1 MFDKL
6 YKKKTKMENQ
16 DNNSNEMN
24 QNELDNNEGQDQTEE
39 NDFMYIYEWVDSIQ
53 LSRPKKNI
61 ARDFCD
67 CVLVAEIIKHYLPR
81 LVDLHNYPSASS
93 TMQKTTNWNTLN
105 TKVLKKIGVRMSK
118 QEINDVIT
126 CKPLAIEHLLQR
138 IYDAIQNQING
149 NNNEEGNMNNN
160 NMVGASNGNVER
172 LKKILEEKESN
183 INQLHEI
190 IDVLEMKL
198 RSSSEMQETLANKV
212 EELTNLLQSKGIAV

>member
-1 MFDKL
+1 
-6 YKKKTKMENQ
+6 MENQ

>member
-1 MFDKL
+1 
-6 YKKKTKMENQ
+6 MENQ

-24 QNELDNNEGQDQTEE
+24 QNELDNNEGQNQTEE
-39 NDFMYIYEWVDSIQ
+39 NDLMYIYEWVDSIQ

-105 TKVLKKIGVRMSK
+105 TKVLKKIGVKMTK
-118 QEINDVIT
+118 QEINDIIT

-138 IYDAIQNQING
+138 IYDAIQNQINS
-149 NNNEEGNMNNN
+149 NNNEEGNNN
-160 NMVGASNGNVER
+160 NMVRPSNGNAER
-172 LKKILEEKESN
+172 LKKILEEKENN

-198 RSSSEMQETLANKV
+198 KSSNEMQETLANKV
-212 EELTNLLQSKGIAV
+212 DELTNLLQSKGIDV

>member
-1 MFDKL
+1 
-6 YKKKTKMENQ
+6 METQ
-16 DNNSNEMN
+16 DNSKEMD
-24 QNELDNNEGQDQTEE
+24 QNVIDNEGQEQTEE
-39 NDFMYIYEWVDSIQ
+39 NDVMYIYEWVDSIQ

-105 TKVLKKIGVRMSK
+105 TKVLKKIGVKMTK
-118 QEINDVIT
+118 QEINDIIT

-138 IYDAIQNQING
+138 IYDAIQNQINS
-149 NNNEEGNMNNN
+149 NNNEEGNNN
-160 NMVGASNGNVER
+160 NMVRPSNGNAER
-172 LKKILEEKESN
+172 LKKILEEKENN

-198 RSSSEMQETLANKV
+198 KSSNEMQETLANKV
-212 EELTNLLQSKGIAV
+212 DELTNLLQSKGIDV

>member
-1 MFDKL
+1 
-6 YKKKTKMENQ
+6 METQ
-16 DNNSNEMN
+16 NNSKEMD
-24 QNELDNNEGQDQTEE
+24 QNVLDNEGQEQTEE
-39 NDFMYIYEWVDSIQ
+39 NDVMYIYEWVDSIQ

-105 TKVLKKIGVRMSK
+105 TKVLKKIGVKMTK
-118 QEINDVIT
+118 QEINDIIT

-138 IYDAIQNQING
+138 IYDAIQNQINS
-149 NNNEEGNMNNN
+149 NNNEEGNNN
-160 NMVGASNGNVER
+160 NMVRPSNGNAER
-172 LKKILEEKESN
+172 LKKILEEKENN

-198 RSSSEMQETLANKV
+198 KSSNEMQETLANKV
-212 EELTNLLQSKGIAV
+212 DELTNLLQSKGIDV

>member
-1 MFDKL
+1 
-6 YKKKTKMENQ
+6 METQ
-16 DNNSNEMN
+16 DNSKEMD
-24 QNELDNNEGQDQTEE
+24 QNVLDNEGQEQTEE
-39 NDFMYIYEWVDSIQ
+39 NDVMYIYEWVDSIQ

-105 TKVLKKIGVRMSK
+105 TKVLKKIGVKMTK
-118 QEINDVIT
+118 QEINDIIT

-138 IYDAIQNQING
+138 IYDAIQNQINS
-149 NNNEEGNMNNN
+149 NNNEEGNNNKL
-160 NMVGASNGNVER
+160 VRPSNGNAER
-172 LKKILEEKESN
+172 LKKILEEKENN

-198 RSSSEMQETLANKV
+198 KSSNEMQETLANKV
-212 EELTNLLQSKGIAV
+212 DELTNLLQSKGIDV

>member
-1 MFDKL
+1 
-6 YKKKTKMENQ
+6 MENQ

-105 TKVLKKIGVRMSK
+105 TKVLKKIGVKMSK

>member
-1 MFDKL
+1 
-6 YKKKTKMENQ
+6 MENQ

-24 QNELDNNEGQDQTEE
+24 QNELDNNEDQSQTEE
-39 NDFMYIYEWVDSIQ
+39 NDLMYIYEWVDSIQ

-105 TKVLKKIGVRMSK
+105 TKVLKKIGVKMSK

-126 CKPLAIEHLLQR
+126 CKTFAIEHLLQR

-149 NNNEEGNMNNN
+149 NSNEEGNMNNNN

-198 RSSSEMQETLANKV
+198 KSSSEMQETLANKV

>member
-1 MFDKL
+1 
-6 YKKKTKMENQ
+6 METQ
-16 DNNSNEMN
+16 DNSKEMD
-24 QNELDNNEGQDQTEE
+24 QNVLDNEGQEQTEE
-39 NDFMYIYEWVDSIQ
+39 NDVMYIYEWVDSIQ

-105 TKVLKKIGVRMSK
+105 TKVLKKIGVKMTK
-118 QEINDVIT
+118 QEINDIIT

-138 IYDAIQNQING
+138 IYDAIQNQINS
-149 NNNEEGNMNNN
+149 NNNEEGNNN
-160 NMVGASNGNVER
+160 NMVRRSNGNAER
-172 LKKILEEKESN
+172 LKKILEEKENN

-198 RSSSEMQETLANKV
+198 KSSNEMQETLANKV
-212 EELTNLLQSKGIAV
+212 DELTNLLQSKGIDV

>member
-1 MFDKL
+1 
-6 YKKKTKMENQ
+6 METQ
-16 DNNSNEMN
+16 DNSKEMD
-24 QNELDNNEGQDQTEE
+24 QNVLDNEGQEQTEE
-39 NDFMYIYEWVDSIQ
+39 NDVMYIYEWVDSIQ

-105 TKVLKKIGVRMSK
+105 TKVLKKIGVKMTK
-118 QEINDVIT
+118 QEINDIIT

-138 IYDAIQNQING
+138 IYDAIHNQINS
-149 NNNEEGNMNNN
+149 NNNEEGNNN
-160 NMVGASNGNVER
+160 NMVRPSNGNAER
-172 LKKILEEKESN
+172 LKKILEEKENN

-198 RSSSEMQETLANKV
+198 KSSNEMQETLANKV
-212 EELTNLLQSKGIAV
+212 DELTNLLQSKGIDV

>member
-1 MFDKL
+1 
-6 YKKKTKMENQ
+6 MENQ

-24 QNELDNNEGQDQTEE
+24 QNELDNNEGQNQTEE
-39 NDFMYIYEWVDSIQ
+39 NDLMYIYEWVDSIQ

-105 TKVLKKIGVRMSK
+105 TKVLKKIGVKMSK

-126 CKPLAIEHLLQR
+126 CKTFAIEHLLQR
-138 IYDAIQNQING
+138 IYDAIQNQINS
-149 NNNEEGNMNNN
+149 NNNEEGNNN
-160 NMVGASNGNVER
+160 NMVRPSNGNAER
-172 LKKILEEKESN
+172 LKKILEEKENN

-198 RSSSEMQETLANKV
+198 KSSNEMQETLANKV
-212 EELTNLLQSKGIAV
+212 DELTNLLQSKGIDV

>member
-1 MFDKL
+1 
-6 YKKKTKMENQ
+6 METQ
-16 DNNSNEMN
+16 DNSKEMD
-24 QNELDNNEGQDQTEE
+24 QNVLDNEGQEQTEE
-39 NDFMYIYEWVDSIQ
+39 NDVMYIYEWVDSIQ

-105 TKVLKKIGVRMSK
+105 TKVLKKIGVKMTK
-118 QEINDVIT
+118 QEINDIIT

-138 IYDAIQNQING
+138 IYDAIQNQINS
-149 NNNEEGNMNNN
+149 NNNEEGNNN
-160 NMVGASNGNVER
+160 NMVRPSNGNAER
-172 LKKILEEKESN
+172 LKKILEEKENN

-198 RSSSEMQETLANKV
+198 KSSSEMQETLANKV

>member
-1 MFDKL
+1 
-6 YKKKTKMENQ
+6 METQ
-16 DNNSNEMN
+16 DNSKEMD
-24 QNELDNNEGQDQTEE
+24 QNVLDNEGQEQTEE
-39 NDFMYIYEWVDSIQ
+39 NDVMYIYEWVDSIQ
-53 LSRPKKNI
+53 LSRAKKNI

-105 TKVLKKIGVRMSK
+105 TKVLKKIGVKMTK
-118 QEINDVIT
+118 QEINDIIT

-138 IYDAIQNQING
+138 IYDAIQNQINS
-149 NNNEEGNMNNN
+149 NNNEEGNNN
-160 NMVGASNGNVER
+160 NMVRPSNGNAER
-172 LKKILEEKESN
+172 LKKILEEKENN

-198 RSSSEMQETLANKV
+198 KSSNEMQETLANKV
-212 EELTNLLQSKGIAV
+212 DELTNLLQSKGIDV

>member
-1 MFDKL
+1 
-6 YKKKTKMENQ
+6 METQ
-16 DNNSNEMN
+16 DNSKEMD
-24 QNELDNNEGQDQTEE
+24 QNVLDNEGQEQTEE
-39 NDFMYIYEWVDSIQ
+39 NDVMYIYEWVDSIQ

-105 TKVLKKIGVRMSK
+105 TKVLKKIGVKMTK
-118 QEINDVIT
+118 QEINDIIT

-138 IYDAIQNQING
+138 IYDAIQNQINS
-149 NNNEEGNMNNN
+149 NNNEEGNNN
-160 NMVGASNGNVER
+160 NMVRPSNGNAER
-172 LKKILEEKESN
+172 LKKILEEKENN

-198 RSSSEMQETLANKV
+198 KSSNEMQETLANKID
-212 EELTNLLQSKGIAV
+212 ELTNLLQSKGIDV

>member
-1 MFDKL
+1 
-6 YKKKTKMENQ
+6 METQ
-16 DNNSNEMN
+16 DNSKEMD
-24 QNELDNNEGQDQTEE
+24 QNVLDNEGQEQTEE
-39 NDFMYIYEWVDSIQ
+39 NDVMYIYEWVDSIQ

-105 TKVLKKIGVRMSK
+105 TKVLKKIGVKMTK
-118 QEINDVIT
+118 QEINDIIT

-138 IYDAIQNQING
+138 IYDAIQNQINS
-149 NNNEEGNMNNN
+149 NNNEEGNNN
-160 NMVGASNGNVER
+160 NMVRPSNGNAER
-172 LKKILEEKESN
+172 LKKILEEKENN

-198 RSSSEMQETLANKV
+198 KSSNKMQETLANKV
-212 EELTNLLQSKGIAV
+212 DELTNLLQSKGIDV

>member
-1 MFDKL
+1 
-6 YKKKTKMENQ
+6 MENQ

-160 NMVGASNGNVER
+160 NMVGASNGNLER

>member
-1 MFDKL
+1 
-6 YKKKTKMENQ
+6 METQ
-16 DNNSNEMN
+16 DNSKEMD
-24 QNELDNNEGQDQTEE
+24 QNVLDNEGQEQTEE
-39 NDFMYIYEWVDSIQ
+39 NDVMYIYEWVDSIQ

-105 TKVLKKIGVRMSK
+105 TKVLKKIGVKMTK
-118 QEINDVIT
+118 LEINDIIT

-138 IYDAIQNQING
+138 IYDAIQNQINS
-149 NNNEEGNMNNN
+149 NNNEEGNNN
-160 NMVGASNGNVER
+160 NMVRPSNGNAER
-172 LKKILEEKESN
+172 LKKILEEKENN

-198 RSSSEMQETLANKV
+198 KSSNEMQETLANKV
-212 EELTNLLQSKGIAV
+212 DELTNLLQSKGIDV

>member
-1 MFDKL
+1 
-6 YKKKTKMENQ
+6 MENQ

-105 TKVLKKIGVRMSK
+105 TKVLKKIGVRLSK
-118 QEINDVIT
+118 QEINDIIT

>member
-1 MFDKL
+1 
-6 YKKKTKMENQ
+6 METQ
-16 DNNSNEMN
+16 DNSKEMD
-24 QNELDNNEGQDQTEE
+24 QNVLDNEGQEQTEE
-39 NDFMYIYEWVDSIQ
+39 NDVMYIYEWVDSIQ
-53 LSRPKKNI
+53 LSRPKKNK

-105 TKVLKKIGVRMSK
+105 TKVLKKIGVKMTK
-118 QEINDVIT
+118 QEINDIIT

-138 IYDAIQNQING
+138 IYDAIQNQINS
-149 NNNEEGNMNNN
+149 NNNEEGNNN
-160 NMVGASNGNVER
+160 NMVRPSNGNAER
-172 LKKILEEKESN
+172 LKKILEEKENN

-198 RSSSEMQETLANKV
+198 KSSNEMQETLANKV
-212 EELTNLLQSKGIAV
+212 DELTNLLQSKGIDV

>member
-1 MFDKL
+1 
-6 YKKKTKMENQ
+6 MENQ
-16 DNNSNEMN
+16 DNNSKEMN
-24 QNELDNNEGQDQTEE
+24 QNELDNNEGQNQTEE
-39 NDFMYIYEWVDSIQ
+39 NDLMYIYEWVDSIQ

-105 TKVLKKIGVRMSK
+105 TKVLKKIGVKMSK

-126 CKPLAIEHLLQR
+126 CKTFAIEHLLQR
-138 IYDAIQNQING
+138 IYDAIQNQINS
-149 NNNEEGNMNNN
+149 NNNEEGNNN
-160 NMVGASNGNVER
+160 NMVRPSNGNAER
-172 LKKILEEKESN
+172 LKKILEEKENN

-198 RSSSEMQETLANKV
+198 KSSNEMQETLANKID
-212 EELTNLLQSKGIAV
+212 ELTNLLQSKGIDV

>member
-1 MFDKL
+1 
-6 YKKKTKMENQ
+6 METQ
-16 DNNSNEMN
+16 DNSKEMD
-24 QNELDNNEGQDQTEE
+24 QNVLDNEGQEQTEE
-39 NDFMYIYEWVDSIQ
+39 NDVMYIYEWVDSIQ

-105 TKVLKKIGVRMSK
+105 TKVLKKIGVKMTK
-118 QEINDVIT
+118 QEINDIIT

-138 IYDAIQNQING
+138 IYDAIQNQINS
-149 NNNEEGNMNNN
+149 NNNEEGNNN
-160 NMVGASNGNVER
+160 NMVRPSNGNAER
-172 LKKILEEKESN
+172 LKKILEEKENN

-198 RSSSEMQETLANKV
+198 KSSNEMQETLVNKV
-212 EELTNLLQSKGIAV
+212 DELTNLLQSKGIDV

>member
-1 MFDKL
+1 
-6 YKKKTKMENQ
+6 METQ
-16 DNNSNEMN
+16 DNSKED
-24 QNELDNNEGQDQTEE
+24 QNVLDNEGQEQTEE
-39 NDFMYIYEWVDSIQ
+39 NDVMYIYEWVDSIQ

-105 TKVLKKIGVRMSK
+105 TKVLKKIGVKMTK
-118 QEINDVIT
+118 QEINDIIT

-138 IYDAIQNQING
+138 IYDAIQNQINS
-149 NNNEEGNMNNN
+149 NNNEEGNNN
-160 NMVGASNGNVER
+160 NMVRPSNGNAER
-172 LKKILEEKESN
+172 LKKILEEKENN

-198 RSSSEMQETLANKV
+198 KSSNEMQETLANKV
-212 EELTNLLQSKGIAV
+212 DELTNLLQSKGIDV

>member
-1 MFDKL
+1 
-6 YKKKTKMENQ
+6 METQ
-16 DNNSNEMN
+16 DNSKEMD
-24 QNELDNNEGQDQTEE
+24 QNVLDNEGQEQTEE
-39 NDFMYIYEWVDSIQ
+39 NDVMYIYEWVDSIQ

-105 TKVLKKIGVRMSK
+105 TKVLKKIGVKMTK
-118 QEINDVIT
+118 QEINDIIT

-138 IYDAIQNQING
+138 IYDAIQKQINS
-149 NNNEEGNMNNN
+149 NNNEEGNNN
-160 NMVGASNGNVER
+160 NMVRPSNGNAER
-172 LKKILEEKESN
+172 LKKILEEKENN

-198 RSSSEMQETLANKV
+198 KSSNEMQETLANKV
-212 EELTNLLQSKGIAV
+212 DELTNLLQSKGIDV

>member
-1 MFDKL
+1 
-6 YKKKTKMENQ
+6 METQ
-16 DNNSNEMN
+16 DNSKEMD
-24 QNELDNNEGQDQTEE
+24 QNVLDNEGQEQTEE
-39 NDFMYIYEWVDSIQ
+39 NDVMYIYEWVDSIQ

-105 TKVLKKIGVRMSK
+105 TKVLKKIGVKMSK

-126 CKPLAIEHLLQR
+126 CKTFAIEHLLQR
-138 IYDAIQNQING
+138 IYDAIQNQINS
-149 NNNEEGNMNNN
+149 NNNEEGNNN
-160 NMVGASNGNVER
+160 NMVRPSNGNAER
-172 LKKILEEKESN
+172 LKKILEEKENN

-198 RSSSEMQETLANKV
+198 KSSNEMQETLANKV
-212 EELTNLLQSKGIAV
+212 DELTNLLQSKGIDV

>member
-1 MFDKL
+1 
-6 YKKKTKMENQ
+6 METQ
-16 DNNSNEMN
+16 DNSKEMD
-24 QNELDNNEGQDQTEE
+24 QNVLDNEGQEQTEE
-39 NDFMYIYEWVDSIQ
+39 NDVMYIYEWVDSIQ

-105 TKVLKKIGVRMSK
+105 TKVLKKIGVKMTK
-118 QEINDVIT
+118 QEINDIIT

-138 IYDAIQNQING
+138 IYEAIQNQINS
-149 NNNEEGNMNNN
+149 NNNEEGNNN
-160 NMVGASNGNVER
+160 NMVRPSNGNAER
-172 LKKILEEKESN
+172 LKKILEEKENN

-198 RSSSEMQETLANKV
+198 KSSNEMQETLANKV
-212 EELTNLLQSKGIAV
+212 DELTNLLQSKGIDV

>member
-1 MFDKL
+1 
-6 YKKKTKMENQ
+6 METQ
-16 DNNSNEMN
+16 DNSKEMD
-24 QNELDNNEGQDQTEE
+24 QNVLDNEGQEQTEE
-39 NDFMYIYEWVDSIQ
+39 NDVMYIYEWVDSIQ

-105 TKVLKKIGVRMSK
+105 TKVLKKIGVKMTK
-118 QEINDVIT
+118 QEINDIIT

-138 IYDAIQNQING
+138 IYDAIQNQINS
-149 NNNEEGNMNNN
+149 NNNEEGNNN
-160 NMVGASNGNVER
+160 NMVRPSNGNAER
-172 LKKILEEKESN
+172 LKKILEEKENN

-198 RSSSEMQETLANKV
+198 KSSNEMQETLANKV
-212 EELTNLLQSKGIAV
+212 DELTNLLQSKGIDV

>member
-1 MFDKL
+1 
-6 YKKKTKMENQ
+6 METQ
-16 DNNSNEMN
+16 DNSKAMD
-24 QNELDNNEGQDQTEE
+24 QNVLDNEGQEQTEE
-39 NDFMYIYEWVDSIQ
+39 NDVMYIYEWVDSIQ

-105 TKVLKKIGVRMSK
+105 TKVLKKIGVKMTK
-118 QEINDVIT
+118 QEINDIIT

-138 IYDAIQNQING
+138 IYDAIQNQINS
-149 NNNEEGNMNNN
+149 NNNEEGNNN
-160 NMVGASNGNVER
+160 NMVRPSNGNAER
-172 LKKILEEKESN
+172 LKKILEEKENN

-198 RSSSEMQETLANKV
+198 KSSNEMQETLANKV
-212 EELTNLLQSKGIAV
+212 DELTNLLQSKGIDV

>member
-1 MFDKL
+1 
-6 YKKKTKMENQ
+6 METQ
-16 DNNSNEMN
+16 DNSKEMD
-24 QNELDNNEGQDQTEE
+24 QNVLDNEGQEQTEE
-39 NDFMYIYEWVDSIQ
+39 NDVMYIYEWVDSIQ

-105 TKVLKKIGVRMSK
+105 TKVLKKIGVKMTK
-118 QEINDVIT
+118 QEINDIIT

-138 IYDAIQNQING
+138 IYDAIQNQINA
-149 NNNEEGNMNNN
+149 NNNEEGNNN
-160 NMVGASNGNVER
+160 NMVRPSNGNAER
-172 LKKILEEKESN
+172 LKKILEEKENN

-198 RSSSEMQETLANKV
+198 KSSNEMQETLANKV
-212 EELTNLLQSKGIAV
+212 DELTNLLQSKGIDV

>member
-1 MFDKL
+1 
-6 YKKKTKMENQ
+6 METQ
-16 DNNSNEMN
+16 DNSKEMD
-24 QNELDNNEGQDQTEE
+24 QNVLDNEGQEQTEE
-39 NDFMYIYEWVDSIQ
+39 NDVMYIYEWVDSIQ

-105 TKVLKKIGVRMSK
+105 TKVLKKIGVKMTK
-118 QEINDVIT
+118 QEINDIIT

-138 IYDAIQNQING
+138 IYDAIQNQINS
-149 NNNEEGNMNNN
+149 NNNEEGNNN
-160 NMVGASNGNVER
+160 NMVRPSNGNAER
-172 LKKILEEKESN
+172 LKKILEEKENN

-198 RSSSEMQETLANKV
+198 KSSNEMQETLANKV
-212 EELTNLLQSKGIAV
+212 DELTNLLQSKGIAV

>member
-1 MFDKL
+1 
-6 YKKKTKMENQ
+6 METQ
-16 DNNSNEMN
+16 DNSKEMD
-24 QNELDNNEGQDQTEE
+24 QNVLDNEGQEQTEE
-39 NDFMYIYEWVDSIQ
+39 NDVMYIYEWVDSIQ

-105 TKVLKKIGVRMSK
+105 TKVLKKIGVKMTK
-118 QEINDVIT
+118 QEINDIIT

-138 IYDAIQNQING
+138 IYDAIQNQINS
-149 NNNEEGNMNNN
+149 NNNEEGNNN
-160 NMVGASNGNVER
+160 NMVRPSNGNAER

-198 RSSSEMQETLANKV
+198 KSSNEMQETLANKV
-212 EELTNLLQSKGIAV
+212 DELTNLLQSKGIDV

>member
-1 MFDKL
+1 
-6 YKKKTKMENQ
+6 METQ
-16 DNNSNEMN
+16 DNSKEMD
-24 QNELDNNEGQDQTEE
+24 QNVLDNEGQEQTEE
-39 NDFMYIYEWVDSIQ
+39 NDVMYIYEWVDSIQ

-93 TMQKTTNWNTLN
+93 TMQKTTNWNTLK
-105 TKVLKKIGVRMSK
+105 TKVLKKIGVKMTK
-118 QEINDVIT
+118 QEINDIIT

-138 IYDAIQNQING
+138 IYDAIQNQINS
-149 NNNEEGNMNNN
+149 NNNEEGNNN
-160 NMVGASNGNVER
+160 NMVRPSNGNAER
-172 LKKILEEKESN
+172 LKKILEEKENN

-198 RSSSEMQETLANKV
+198 KSSNEMQETLANKV
-212 EELTNLLQSKGIAV
+212 DELTNLLQSKGIDV

>member
-1 MFDKL
+1 
-6 YKKKTKMENQ
+6 MENQ

-93 TMQKTTNWNTLN
+93 TIQKTTNWNTLN

>member
-1 MFDKL
+1 
-6 YKKKTKMENQ
+6 METR
-16 DNNSNEMN
+16 DNSTEMN
-24 QNELDNNEGQDQTEE
+24 QNELDNNENQNQTEE
-39 NDFMYIYEWVDSIQ
+39 NDLMYIYEWVDSIQ

-93 TMQKTTNWNTLN
+93 TLQKTTNWNTLN
-105 TKVLKKIGVRMSK
+105 TKVLKKIGVKMTK
-118 QEINDVIT
+118 QEINDIIT
-126 CKPLAIEHLLQR
+126 CKTFAIEHLLQR
-138 IYDAIQNQING
+138 IYVAIQNHINS
-149 NNNEEGNMNNN
+149 NNNEEGNEGNNNN
-160 NMVGASNGNVER
+160 NMLRPSNGNAER

-198 RSSSEMQETLANKV
+198 KSSNEMQETLANKV
-212 EELTNLLQSKGIAV
+212 DELTNLLQSKGIAV

>member
-1 MFDKL
+1 
-6 YKKKTKMENQ
+6 MENQ

-105 TKVLKKIGVRMSK
+105 TKVLKKIGVRLSK

>member
-1 MFDKL
+1 
-6 YKKKTKMENQ
+6 METQ
-16 DNNSNEMN
+16 DNSKEMD
-24 QNELDNNEGQDQTEE
+24 QNVLDNEGQEQTEE
-39 NDFMYIYEWVDSIQ
+39 NDVMYIYEWVDSIQ

-105 TKVLKKIGVRMSK
+105 TKVLKKIGVKMTK
-118 QEINDVIT
+118 QEINDIIT
-126 CKPLAIEHLLQR
+126 CKPLAIEHLLQK
-138 IYDAIQNQING
+138 IYDAIQNQINS
-149 NNNEEGNMNNN
+149 NNNEEGNNN
-160 NMVGASNGNVER
+160 NMVRPSNGNAER
-172 LKKILEEKESN
+172 LKKILEEKENN

-198 RSSSEMQETLANKV
+198 KSSNEMQETLANKV
-212 EELTNLLQSKGIAV
+212 DELTNLLQSKGIDV